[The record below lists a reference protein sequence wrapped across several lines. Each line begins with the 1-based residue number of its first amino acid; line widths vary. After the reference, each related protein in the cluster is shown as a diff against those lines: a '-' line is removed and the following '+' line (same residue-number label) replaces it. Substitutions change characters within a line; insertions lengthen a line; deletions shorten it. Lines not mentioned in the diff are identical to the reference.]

1 MPMTAALL
9 ESPFGMRW
17 TTVLMAGAILLLI
30 GIWKRRPLIAVAAL
44 LAWAGGFEV
53 TFRALDIVRW
63 REWWAISAWAWEAA
77 ALAGWVIAAYA
88 FGVRPSIP
96 WVAVT
101 VATLGVW
108 FATGFD
114 YNLPQTVA
122 GQHQVIR
129 WWPEILNVIAKT
141 AWGMAYMLGALSP
154 PGVPWYRRRPSLR
167 ESPTAAASARQ
178 LAQQ

>member
-1 MPMTAALL
+1 MPMTAGLL

-17 TTVLMAGAILLLI
+17 TTMLMAGAILLLI

-53 TFRALDIVRW
+53 IFRALDILRW

-88 FGVRPSIP
+88 LGVRPSIP

-108 FATGFD
+108 LATGFD

-122 GQHQVIR
+122 GRHQVIR

-141 AWGMAYMLGALSP
+141 AWGMAYMLGALSL

-167 ESPTAAASARQ
+167 ASPTAAAGARQ
-178 LAQQ
+178 LAQ